1 MDLRRIHLI
10 AIARCL
16 IAAAPER
23 PSIQT
28 GGAVKHPMTL
38 TAEDLAKLPR
48 ATVTTKSEGIAV
60 TYKGVWLHEVLKKA
74 GAPGGTELRGKAL
87 TGYVLAEAK
96 DGNQVVF
103 SLAGVDP
110 VFTADEFL
118 LVDKADGIHGVRSGW
133 WRPKKNAVRDLSGCR
148 QGSMS

>member
-1 MDLRRIHLI
+1 
-10 AIARCL
+10 
-16 IAAAPER
+16 
-23 PSIQT
+23 
-28 GGAVKHPMTL
+28 MTL

-60 TYKGVWLHEVLKKA
+60 TYEGMWLREVLKKA

-96 DGNQVVF
+96 DGNHVVF

-133 WRPKKNAVRDLSGCR
+133 WCPKKNAVRALSGRR